1 MLKLLVQEV
10 ATPRQSGKKICAKFL
25 QKLTTHNEKLL
36 MSPTVTPSKSDL
48 SWQQDTAAQIPV
60 SDKATV
66 GEFIQ
71 ETVALTKR
79 LFIQLQRRP
88 STLVAGI
95 IQPLMWLLLFGA
107 LFQNAPQGLFGN
119 TSSYGQFLGAG
130 IIVFTA
136 FAGALNAGL
145 PVMFDREF
153 GFLNRLLV
161 APLASRFSIVA
172 ASAIYIVALSLVQV
186 TVIVT
191 ASAFLGI
198 GLPDVLGL
206 ASIGLIIF
214 LLVLGVTALS
224 LGLAFAL
231 PGHIELIAVIFVT
244 NLPLLFA
251 STALAP
257 LAFMPRWLQI
267 VASLNPLSYAIEPI
281 RYLYT
286 HSDWALSSVVM
297 QAPWASITFGTA
309 LLVLLG
315 FDVVVL
321 LAIQPLLR
329 RRFA

>member
-1 MLKLLVQEV
+1 M
-10 ATPRQSGKKICAKFL
+10 SGTI
-25 QKLTTHNEKLL
+25 
-36 MSPTVTPSKSDL
+36 TPSKPDINLQSDVT
-48 SWQQDTAAQIPV
+48 SQIPI
-60 SDKATV
+60 SDQPGF
-66 GEFIQ
+66 GEFVQ
-71 ETVALTKR
+71 ETLALTKR

-88 STLVAGI
+88 STLIAGI
-95 IQPLMWLLLFGA
+95 VQPIMWLVLFGA
-107 LFQNAPQGLFGN
+107 LFQNAPQGLFGEGM
-119 TSSYGQFLGAG
+119 SYGKFLGAG
-130 IIVFTA
+130 VLVFTA

-161 APLASRFSIVA
+161 APLTSRFSIVA
-172 ASAIYIVALSLVQV
+172 ANAIYIIALSLLQSVA
-186 TVIVT
+186 IV
-191 ASAFLGI
+191 AVAAFLGA
-198 GLPDVLGL
+198 GLPNPVGLGII
-206 ASIGLIIF
+206 ALIVF
-214 LLVLGVTALS
+214 LLVVGVTALS

-257 LAFMPRWLQI
+257 LSFMPGWLQV

-286 HSDWALSSVVM
+286 HGDWSLGSIVM
-297 QAPWASITFGTA
+297 QTPWASITFGAA
-309 LLVLLG
+309 LLVLLA
-315 FDVVVL
+315 FDAVVL

>member
-1 MLKLLVQEV
+1 M
-10 ATPRQSGKKICAKFL
+10 SGTI
-25 QKLTTHNEKLL
+25 
-36 MSPTVTPSKSDL
+36 TPSKPDINL
-48 SWQQDTAAQIPV
+48 QPKVAEQIPV
-60 SDKATV
+60 SDNPGF
-66 GEFIQ
+66 GEFVQ
-71 ETVALTKR
+71 ETLALTKR

-88 STLVAGI
+88 STLIAGI
-95 IQPLMWLLLFGA
+95 IQPLMWLILFGA

-119 TSSYGQFLGAG
+119 GLSYGQFLGAG
-130 IIVFTA
+130 VLVFTA

-172 ASAIYIVALSLVQV
+172 ASAIYIIALSLIQSVA
-186 TVIVT
+186 IVA
-191 ASAFLGI
+191 ASAFLGA
-198 GLPDVLGL
+198 GLPDPVGLGI
-206 ASIGLIIF
+206 IGLIVF
-214 LLVLGVTALS
+214 LLVVGVTALS

-257 LAFMPRWLQI
+257 LSFMPRWLQV
-267 VASLNPLSYAIEPI
+267 VASVNPLSYAIEPI
-281 RYLYT
+281 RYLYL
-286 HSDWALSSVVM
+286 HSDWSLGSIVM
-297 QAPWASITFGTA
+297 QSPWASITFGGA
-309 LLVLLG
+309 ILVLLG
-315 FDVVVL
+315 FDAVVL